1 MIFASILKNILY
13 FFLSRR
19 YVVKVKGI
27 ENIKGNGILFLANHV
42 SALDAALF
50 QVFTWKR
57 FHARPFASSKFTG
70 VSLLKPMFKTIRA
83 ITVPDCTVA
92 KNSVKVLQ
100 LENAYNE
107 VLDGLKKGDN
117 ILFYPAGHLKISG
130 VEKLGG
136 QSGLHTLLSRE
147 PHLKLVLVRTTGL
160 WGSRYSPAPHGM
172 TPDLK
177 KETLLGL
184 KTWFKHYL
192 FPPKREV
199 TIELEPYKAPN
210 PLPSRKEL
218 NGQLEKWYNSPHGEK
233 GEPVFPS
240 FEPIPFYPPVERG
253 EMSPLEKQVAAC
265 MAKVA
270 GCPVDQVKRDTH
282 LFYDLG
288 LDSLEATELFYLV
301 EQKYNL
307 SRLYSPELITP
318 YHIALQIEGR
328 WRSHRFWHVVER
340 DKRKWG
346 QVCQQKFKVKE
357 VLIYTVDDVFRSL
370 QKSQL
375 KYLGYDEWL
384 GLLTPKA
391 VLKKVEAGIAKAL
404 ADPRDEIPILFP
416 PSFEKAIAE
425 LSIYLAGKKPVT
437 ALPNQGA
444 IYSSESAIREWHGW
458 DIKEASHRV
467 EDFFVGKGTKPINP
481 HPIQFNGGQI
491 TERLAI
497 LEAPKEEAV
506 FEAIVRGVPIL
517 SGRKNWIEEIIK

>member
-1 MIFASILKNILY
+1 MIFASILRNVLY

-19 YVVKVKGI
+19 YKVKVKGA
-27 ENIKGNGILFLANHV
+27 ENIEGNGILFLANHV

-50 QVFTWKR
+50 QVSTWKR
-57 FHARPFASSKFTG
+57 FHARPFASSRFTS
-70 VSLLKPMFKTIRA
+70 VSFLKPIFYAVRA

-136 QSGLHTLLSRE
+136 QSGLHTLLSKE
-147 PHLKLVLVRTTGL
+147 PNLKLALVRTTGL

-177 KETLLGL
+177 KEAIIGL
-184 KTWFKHYL
+184 KAWFKHYL

-199 TIELEPYKAPN
+199 TIEIEPYTVPS

-218 NGQLEKWYNSPHGEK
+218 NSQLENWYNSPYGEK
-233 GEPVFPS
+233 GETVFPS
-240 FEPIPFYPPVERG
+240 FEPIPFYPPVEQG
-253 EMSPLEKQVAAC
+253 EMTTLEKEVAAC

-346 QVCQQKFKVKE
+346 QVSGQKFEVKA
-357 VLIYTVDDVFRSL
+357 VQSYTVDDVFRSL
-370 QKSQL
+370 QKSRL

-384 GLLTPKA
+384 GLITPKE
-391 VLKKVEAGIAKAL
+391 VLKRVEAGIAKAL

-425 LSIYLAGKKPVT
+425 LSICLAGKKSVT
-437 ALPNQGA
+437 AIPNQGA
-444 IYSSESAIREWHGW
+444 IYSSEYAIREWHGW
-458 DIKEASHRV
+458 DIKEASRRV
-467 EDFFVGKGTKPINP
+467 EDFFAGKRAKPKNP
-481 HPIQFNGGQI
+481 ASIQFNGGQI
-491 TERLAI
+491 TSRLAI
-497 LEAPKEEAV
+497 LEEPKEDAV

-517 SGRKNWIEEIIK
+517 SGRKNWIEEVIK